1 MSQEGGG
8 ELAPSTAD
16 FVSFPPAEATTTTTT
31 MTIGAAATATSSSS
45 RPQQQQQQQP
55 PLPSISE
62 ARSQGSYRSVS
73 APPALRREFE
83 YDDDYRAFPDADDY
97 EKDRT
102 CVSSAVIQLPMRS
115 SYRFC

>member
-1 MSQEGGG
+1 MSHEGGG

-16 FVSFPPAEATTTTTT
+16 FVSFPPAEATTTATTTTT
-31 MTIGAAATATSSSS
+31 MTASTDTSSSS
-45 RPQQQQQQQP
+45 RPQQQQP

-83 YDDDYRAFPDADDY
+83 FDDNYRAFPDADDY

-115 SYRFC
+115 PYRFC

>member
-1 MSQEGGG
+1 MSHEGGG

-31 MTIGAAATATSSSS
+31 TMTTATATSSSS
-45 RPQQQQQQQP
+45 RPQQQP

-83 YDDDYRAFPDADDY
+83 FDDNYRAFPDADDY

-102 CVSSAVIQLPMRS
+102 CVSSAVIQLPTRS
-115 SYRFC
+115 PYRFCQ